1 MVLLGPFWLLL
12 GRFGPK
18 MAPRMDPQMAPNRP
32 QNHLK
37 EGRCKLKTIKNVK
50 LSLNLG
56 LGFKMVPRWLK
67 MAQVAQDNPKLA
79 QKESQDSPQT
89 GQVWPRW
96 AKIPPKS
103 LQQSPNIAQNR
114 TNMSQDG
121 QDGPTEQFKE
131 PLRAL
136 FKPASEVVGLLLCYY
151 LRSSGS
157 LQYFRFANRSSLGL
171 HQTSLR
177 TTCCYRFAWGNLQ
190 DT

>member
-18 MAPRMDPQMAPNRP
+18 MAPKMDPQMAPNRP

-79 QKESQDSPQT
+79 QKNPKIA
-89 GQVWPRW
+89 PRW
-96 AKIPPKS
+96 GKF
-103 LQQSPNIAQNR
+103 
-114 TNMSQDG
+114 G
-121 QDGPTEQFKE
+121 QDGPRLLQSCSSKAPTSPKIARICPKMAKMGQQNSSKNLLE
-131 PLRAL
+131 P
-136 FKPASEVVGLLLCYY
+136 F
-151 LRSSGS
+151 
-157 LQYFRFANRSSLGL
+157 SSLR
-171 HQTSLR
+171 QR
-177 TTCCYRFAWGNLQ
+177 
-190 DT
+190 

>member
-18 MAPRMDPQMAPNRP
+18 MAPKMEHQMAPNRP

-56 LGFKMVPRWLK
+56 LWFKMVPRWLK

-103 LQQSPNIAQNR
+103 LQQSPNIAQNH

-131 PLRAL
+131 PLRTL

>member
-1 MVLLGPFWLLL
+1 M
-12 GRFGPK
+12 
-18 MAPRMDPQMAPNRP
+18 
-32 QNHLK
+32 
-37 EGRCKLKTIKNVK
+37 K

-79 QKESQDSPQT
+79 QKESQDSPQM

-96 AKIPPKS
+96 AKIAPKL

-121 QDGPTEQFKE
+121 QGGPTEQFKE
-131 PLRAL
+131 PLRTL

-171 HQTSLR
+171 HQTSFR
-177 TTCCYRFAWGNLQ
+177 TTCSYRFAWGNLQ
-190 DT
+190 DS

>member
-18 MAPRMDPQMAPNRP
+18 MAPKMDPQMAPNRP

-79 QKESQDSPQT
+79 QT
-89 GQVWPRW
+89 
-96 AKIPPKS
+96 KIP
-103 LQQSPNIAQNR
+103 R
-114 TNMSQDG
+114 
-121 QDGPTEQFKE
+121 
-131 PLRAL
+131 
-136 FKPASEVVGLLLCYY
+136 
-151 LRSSGS
+151 
-157 LQYFRFANRSSLGL
+157 
-171 HQTSLR
+171 
-177 TTCCYRFAWGNLQ
+177 
-190 DT
+190 